1 MLGIIFEKTTAM
13 IKETYNAV
21 EATVEYVI
29 DDVASIPD
37 AVSKGWSE
45 GVFNK
50 ETPVEPTQSPKDPET
65 QL

>member
-1 MLGIIFEKTTAM
+1 MLEKVTALVR
-13 IKETYNAV
+13 ETYNAV
-21 EATVEYVI
+21 ETTVEYVV

-37 AVSKGWSE
+37 HIVKGWSE

-50 ETPVEPTQSPKDPET
+50 ETPVEPTETPKDPET